1 MKEDFAFYLEC
12 SFAREVFTSFFWRE
26 IMNKQSKFIKKMAL
40 IAILSAVSFG
50 LYYINFPIPFL
61 FPGFLKV
68 NFSNLPILIGGFTLG
83 PVAGTA
89 IVIIRF
95 LIKLPLTDTV
105 FVGEIADL
113 IIGFAS
119 VIPAAIIYRH
129 NKSKKGAAMALV
141 ISTLF
146 WIASGML
153 ANMFVLVPAYIK
165 IYFNGNINSF
175 VNTLKIIPGV
185 TEHNYMSK
193 YILWAVIPFNTLIS
207 VVVNIITYIVYKRIS
222 FLVHSF
228 TGDELKL
235 SKRQKEK
242 IDKNKSIIFRQDW
255 KEYFKK
261 YFIIGIS
268 IMLLLLIASF
278 VMVLIS
284 INAINLTIIYLILK
298 IILISIETI
307 GVFLIATYL
316 FFRFK
321 SYKTYDIKDEENE
334 KID

>member
-1 MKEDFAFYLEC
+1 
-12 SFAREVFTSFFWRE
+12 
-26 IMNKQSKFIKKMAL
+26 MNKQSKFIKKMAL

-307 GVFLIATYL
+307 GVFLIGTYL

>member
-278 VMVLIS
+278 VIVLIS

-307 GVFLIATYL
+307 GVFLIGTYL

>member
-261 YFIIGIS
+261 YFII
-268 IMLLLLIASF
+268 A
-278 VMVLIS
+278 
-284 INAINLTIIYLILK
+284 
-298 IILISIETI
+298 
-307 GVFLIATYL
+307 
-316 FFRFK
+316 R
-321 SYKTYDIKDEENE
+321 
-334 KID
+334 